1 MKPNVASFVNFPAR
15 AYTNTSFWLLLASL
29 FDLET
34 LSADA
39 VAILATLFDLNNWV
53 WGEAEAK

>member
-39 VAILATLFDLNNWV
+39 VAILATLFDLNN
-53 WGEAEAK
+53 